1 MNSYTEYLNTEAH
14 MISPED
20 DDYEEKLLRV
30 ASMFRGFGEALT
42 AFMTECGYTGAAAD
56 AEAKAGFLRER
67 FKNDGIRPP
76 RDFTDWFVQ
85 NRKITRRT
93 AFQICFAF
101 RLSVDETREF
111 FRSVQFERG
120 FDCHTVSEAVY
131 YFCISNRL
139 TYSDAQEIISHIP
152 APQKVRSIPD
162 RDILYTT
169 DITRYIDSIRDKNEL
184 ISYIT
189 EHSSDFRY
197 NNATATG
204 YIRELWHEIAGPNGL
219 AQREGALIANCS
231 NQCETRSGRSGSDM
245 CHTAVMSA
253 GQRMQDAD
261 AKSEDYVI
269 AGEGASSWIILSQIF
284 GLRNYQENEY
294 AVQHD
299 RSLASVLSDN
309 KLMPLRADYC
319 FPSRQ
324 NIDKL
329 IRGDL
334 VGDDEIVRKMLILL
348 VFYVYWTRL
357 IVGSGDTFY
366 EARVYDSDR
375 CLDTINNRL
384 LCAGYPKLYAGNPY
398 DWLFLWALNDDHPL
412 DTFRF
417 YIGEVFAVKEE
428 QLC

>member
-30 ASMFRGFGEALT
+30 ASMFRDFGEALT
-42 AFMTECGYTGAAAD
+42 AFMTERGYTGAAAD

-67 FKNDGIRPP
+67 FKDAGIRAP
-76 RDFTDWFVQ
+76 RDFTDWFVR
-85 NRKITRRT
+85 NRKIARRT

-131 YFCISNRL
+131 YFCIGNRL
-139 TYSDAQEIISHIP
+139 TYSDAQEIISRIP
-152 APQKVRSIPD
+152 AQQKFRTIPD

-184 ISYIT
+184 IGYIT
-189 EHSSDFRY
+189 EHSNDFRY
-197 NNATATG
+197 NNVTAIG
-204 YIRELWHEIAGPNGL
+204 YIRELWHEIAGGDGL
-219 AQREGALIANCS
+219 AQREGALISGCS
-231 NQCETRSGRSGSDM
+231 NRCET
-245 CHTAVMSA
+245 
-253 GQRMQDAD
+253 
-261 AKSEDYVI
+261 EDYVI
-269 AGEGASSWIILSQIF
+269 AGEGASSWVILSQIF

-299 RSLASVLSDN
+299 RSLASVLSEN

-324 NIDKL
+324 NIDRL

-357 IVGSGDTFY
+357 IIGSGDTFY
-366 EARVYDSDR
+366 EARVYDADR